1 MVLDGV
7 TLGWEVQV
15 GTWAVILAPGGT
27 QPQAEAACA
36 ITGTV
41 WVANTPTVPPTLT
54 TADNLY
60 AELAALVHIAT
71 PTIFAMPSSA
81 DPGPQPCS
89 SCTTEEDRVSAFANR
104 PIWLA
109 IDPAAHVT
117 SDLVAPTQSACA
129 GTACETIGITLVPTS
144 VNFEWNGAEQ
154 APPFNEPP
162 VTISCAISGGG
173 SSSSAYA
180 PASVAQAREE
190 DATLSSLQFQYAGGN
205 TNKGAA
211 VAGGPGCSASGSG
224 SLVNGGTPPQSVD
237 GVPNAG
243 GGYPPV
249 AFYTPTQV
257 TGQDCTDV
265 EAMPNHAPQ
274 QPSWCNTV
282 PKDATLSAWVNY
294 TIEWTFNGPAGAP
307 PGLPTT
313 YDVRAS
319 DPGNVAT
326 MEIPVLAEHV
336 VITCVG
342 GNGPPGGCPSSG

>member
-1 MVLDGV
+1 
-7 TLGWEVQV
+7 
-15 GTWAVILAPGGT
+15 
-27 QPQAEAACA
+27 
-36 ITGTV
+36 
-41 WVANTPTVPPTLT
+41 VPPTLT

-60 AELAALVHIAT
+60 AELATLVGIAT
-71 PTIFAMPSSA
+71 PTIFAMPSSL
-81 DPGPQPCS
+81 DPGPQPCA
-89 SCTTEEDRVSAFANR
+89 SCTTGEDRVSAFANR

-109 IDPAAHVT
+109 IDTSAHVT
-117 SDLVAPTQSACA
+117 SGLVAPTQSACA
-129 GTACETIGITLVPTS
+129 GTVCETIGITLVPTS

-162 VTISCAISGGG
+162 VTISCDVSGGG

-180 PASVAQAREE
+180 PASVAQAREQ
-190 DATLSSLQFQYAGGN
+190 DATLPSLQFQYAGGN

-257 TGQDCTDV
+257 TGQDCVDV

-274 QPSWCNTV
+274 QPSWCATV
-282 PKDATLSAWVNY
+282 PKDATLSAWVDY

-319 DPGNVAT
+319 DPGNVASID
-326 MEIPVLAEHV
+326 IPVLAEHV

-342 GNGPPGGCPSSG
+342 GNGPPGGCPSNG

>member
-1 MVLDGV
+1 VIGGV
-7 TLGWEVQV
+7 TLGWMVAT
-15 GTWAVILAPGGT
+15 GTWTELAPAGPGNNSVV
-27 QPQAEAACA
+27 AGCA
-36 ITGTV
+36 VTGQI
-41 WVANTPTVPPTLT
+41 WVANNPSVPPALT
-54 TADNLY
+54 MANNLY
-60 AELAALVHIAT
+60 AQLAALVGITT
-71 PTIFAMPSSA
+71 PTIFAMPSSS

-89 SCTTEEDRVSAFANR
+89 SCSTAEDRVSAFANR

-109 IDPAAHVT
+109 IDPALHVT
-117 SDLVAPTQSACA
+117 SGLVAPTQSACA

-162 VTISCAISGGG
+162 VTTTCAVTGSGA
-173 SSSSAYA
+173 SSSAYA
-180 PASVAQAREE
+180 PASLGQAQEE
-190 DATLSSLQFQYAGGN
+190 DATLPSLQFQYAGGN

-224 SLVNGGTPPQSVD
+224 SLVNGGTPPQAVD
-237 GVPNAG
+237 GVPDTG

-257 TGQDCTDV
+257 TGQDCADV

-274 QPSWCNTV
+274 QPSWCATV
-282 PKDATLSAWVNY
+282 PRNATLTAWVDY
-294 TIEWTFNGPAGAP
+294 TIEWTFNGPAPAP
-307 PGLPTT
+307 PGLPAT

-326 MEIPVLAEHV
+326 IEIPVLAEHV
-336 VITCVG
+336 VITCAG
-342 GNGPPGGCPSSG
+342 GNGPPGGCPSAG